1 MTEDES
7 GFRVEMKEGNSENWK
22 KVVSLSKNTTSYTIK
37 ELKPDTLYHFR
48 VVAEKSAYRFE
59 VSARKFRCL

>member
-22 KVVSLSKNTTSYTIK
+22 KVVSLSKTPPAIQSKN
-37 ELKPDTLYHFR
+37 
-48 VVAEKSAYRFE
+48 
-59 VSARKFRCL
+59 

>member
-22 KVVSLSKNTTSYTIK
+22 KLYNQRIKTGHSLPFQSGRGKVG
-37 ELKPDTLYHFR
+37 LPRRRTLW
-48 VVAEKSAYRFE
+48 
-59 VSARKFRCL
+59 